1 MSPEK
6 SHIFDTR
13 HARRCW
19 KLVVCQKSPMSLEKS
34 HVFDARHTRRYRKLV
49 VCQKS
54 LCMFPQKSFSMFPH
68 KSPMSPEKSHI
79 FDSKHI
85 RRCWKLVVCQKT
97 HFYVSTKEPLYDS
110 TKEIYVSGKEPC
122 IWRKTHTQVL
132 EVVRLMLQ
140 SDNINVQGAAGELL
154 CSLFYN
160 DSARTQVLTHRTY
173 RALLWKQR
181 AFCRNVGLFCF
192 FICSAVYTCTV
203 MARERRCSR
212 IEYIKDFCGN
222 VGFVCGNVGLF
233 CFSVASST
241 VTARERMRSRIG
253 NIKFFCG
260 NVGLCCRNVGLSCGN
275 LGLSY
280 GNVGLS
286 CGNVGLSC
294 GNVGR
299 SCGYV
304 GLYCENVSLCGF
316 SFNLFKATVCELKC
330 RAFLRKCKSL
340 LVLC

>member
-110 TKEIYVSGKEPC
+110 TKELYVSGKEPC
-122 IWRKTHTQVL
+122 I
-132 EVVRLMLQ
+132 
-140 SDNINVQGAAGELL
+140 
-154 CSLFYN
+154 
-160 DSARTQVLTHRTY
+160 
-173 RALLWKQR
+173 
-181 AFCRNVGLFCF
+181 
-192 FICSAVYTCTV
+192 
-203 MARERRCSR
+203 
-212 IEYIKDFCGN
+212 
-222 VGFVCGNVGLF
+222 
-233 CFSVASST
+233 
-241 VTARERMRSRIG
+241 
-253 NIKFFCG
+253 
-260 NVGLCCRNVGLSCGN
+260 
-275 LGLSY
+275 
-280 GNVGLS
+280 
-286 CGNVGLSC
+286 
-294 GNVGR
+294 
-299 SCGYV
+299 
-304 GLYCENVSLCGF
+304 
-316 SFNLFKATVCELKC
+316 
-330 RAFLRKCKSL
+330 
-340 LVLC
+340 